1 MIPAFPGLMDEIC
14 RTDPIDFFA
23 EDPGAESVGF
33 GNSGS
38 KKIFLF
44 SPGNILCRS
53 QLPVDG
59 LEAKLGYGDISLSGH
74 RFYLPAYS
82 GIMDI
87 NIQAWTISLTRH
99 KNCTP
104 YSFVALKYFSVK
116 NKIGFPSSIQS
127 WFRS

>member
-1 MIPAFPGLMDEIC
+1 MIPAFPGLMDEIR
-14 RTDPIDFFA
+14 RTDLKDLFA

-33 GNSGS
+33 GNGGS

-59 LEAKLGYGDISLSGH
+59 LEAKLGYGDIFLSGH
-74 RFYLPAYS
+74 SFYLSAYG

-87 NIQAWTISLTRH
+87 NI
-99 KNCTP
+99 
-104 YSFVALKYFSVK
+104 
-116 NKIGFPSSIQS
+116 
-127 WFRS
+127 